1 MKSRITTKFRVAIA
15 QVGLLIS
22 LLMGALMLGLVP
34 DRENTL
40 RQSRASLAEVIAIDA
55 SALDTLQQTER
66 FKSKLELIVERN
78 EEMESAA
85 IRRDNQKLM
94 FSIGDHEKQWT
105 PMEGNYSSSSQVR
118 VPIYAGDELWGQLE
132 LRFRSASQFG
142 VLTFAHSQILSLIAY
157 LGVAGFFV
165 FYVFLGRMLKHLD
178 PSRAIPAR
186 VRAAL
191 DTMAEGLLVLDL
203 NGNIVLANSAF
214 SRIVGR
220 DVDEL
225 IGSRTDQFAWEAI
238 DGSSIACENAP
249 WTRCLRSGHPERNES
264 VFLRNHHD
272 SQKAFLVNCSPVM
285 TTGGKHGGVL
295 VSLDDV
301 TQLEEKKV
309 ELGMAKEEA
318 EAANQAKSDF
328 LANMSHEIRTPM
340 NAILGFTDVLRRG
353 YGQSDQDPRKHLDTI
368 HSSGTHLLEL
378 INDILDLS
386 KVESGRLEIERIPCS
401 PHAIVREVLKIL
413 SVKAK
418 DKGIELRYEARGRI
432 PETITSDPARLR
444 QIVTNLVGNAIK
456 FTAEGQVRVVL
467 GLAEDRDQMLRI
479 DICDS
484 GIGMSR
490 EQMDRIFDPFS
501 QADSTVTRR
510 FGGTGLGLSISKR
523 FAEAL
528 GGEIT
533 VSSETGRGSVFSVF
547 IDTGSLDGVS
557 LVEPSDLQDDDVAE
571 PHAST
576 TWQFDSQR
584 VLVVDDGPEN
594 RELVGLVLREVGLQV
609 HGAENGQVGTQM
621 AMHQQY
627 DLILMDMQ
635 MPVMDGYVATSLL
648 RSKGM
653 NVPIYALTANA
664 MKGFEEKCMQAGCT
678 GFLTKPINIDLMLD
692 TIGEVLHGRRVAK
705 ESGKTKVDPARVP
718 ANDLDAKRVSANR
731 VSSQPAGPP
740 IESSLPTNIPSFA
753 AVVAKFVAKLPEQ
766 LAVMNTAFANQ
777 DFKELANLAHALKGS
792 GGTVGF
798 PAFTEPAA
806 ALESAAK
813 SANNDQ
819 IRRRLGEIHDLASR
833 IRVPKT
839 ELPSEAEGVLTT
851 V

>member
-1 MKSRITTKFRVAIA
+1 MKARVTTKFRVALA

-22 LLMGALMLGLVP
+22 LLLGALMLGLVP

-40 RQSRASLAEVIAIDA
+40 RHSRASLAEVIAIDA
-55 SALDTLQQTER
+55 SVLNTREQTER
-66 FKSKLELIVERN
+66 FRSKLELIMERN

-85 IRRDNQKLM
+85 IRRDNQGLVLV
-94 FSIGDHEKQWT
+94 IGDHDQHWT
-105 PMEGNYSSSSQVR
+105 PMQGNYSSSSQVR
-118 VPIYAGDELWGQLE
+118 VPIYAGDEMWGQLE
-132 LRFRSASQFG
+132 LRFRSASEFG
-142 VLTFAHSQILSLIAY
+142 ILNFAHSQILVLIAY
-157 LGVAGFFV
+157 LAIAGFFV
-165 FYVFLGRMLKHLD
+165 FYLFLGRMLRHLD

-203 NGNIVLANSAF
+203 EGNVVLANSAF

-220 DVDEL
+220 DVDQL
-225 IGSRTDQFAWEAI
+225 IGLRTNQFAWEAI
-238 DGSSIACENAP
+238 DGSSIASAYAP
-249 WTRCLRSGHPERNES
+249 WTQCLRSGQPERNVP
-264 VFLRNHHD
+264 VFLRDHED
-272 SQKAFLVNCSPVM
+272 KQKAFLVNCSPVM

-301 TQLEEKKV
+301 TQLEEKKI

-318 EAANQAKSDF
+318 EAANKAKSDF

-353 YGQSDQDPRKHLDTI
+353 YGRSNQDPRSHLDII

-386 KVESGRLEIERIPCS
+386 KVESGRLEVERISCS
-401 PHAIVREVLKIL
+401 PHVIVREVLQIL

-418 DKGIELRYEARGRI
+418 DKGIELSYEASGPI
-432 PETITSDPARLR
+432 PETISSDPARLR

-456 FTAEGQVRVVL
+456 FTGEGGVRVVL
-467 GLAEDRDQMLRI
+467 GLAVDRHQTLRI

-528 GGEIT
+528 GGEIS
-533 VSSETGRGSVFSVF
+533 VASESGRGSVFSVF
-547 IDTGSLDGVS
+547 IDTGPLDGIS
-557 LVEPSDLQDDDVAE
+557 LVEPDDLQDYELPETQDA
-571 PHAST
+571 T
-576 TWQFDSQR
+576 TWRFNAQR

-594 RELVGLVLREVGLQV
+594 RDLVELVLREVGLQV
-609 HGAENGQVGTQM
+609 QGAENGQVGAQM
-621 AMHQQY
+621 AMEQHY

-635 MPVMDGYVATSLL
+635 MPVMDGYAATSLL
-648 RSKGM
+648 RNKGLK
-653 NVPIYALTANA
+653 VPIYALTANA
-664 MKGFEEKCMQAGCT
+664 MKGFEEKCLKAGCD
-678 GFLTKPINIDLMLD
+678 GFLTKPIDFDLLLD
-692 TIGEVLHGRRVAK
+692 TLGDVLNGERIAK
-705 ESGKTKVDPARVP
+705 ETPPTKVDLGTAPAHP
-718 ANDLDAKRVSANR
+718 ANAAVS
-731 VSSQPAGPP
+731 GPP
-740 IESSLPTNIPSFA
+740 IESTLPIDPAFA
-753 AVVAKFVAKLPEQ
+753 AIVAKFTEKLPKQLAAMEAALARQDFEQ
-766 LAVMNTAFANQ
+766 LA
-777 DFKELANLAHALKGS
+777 DLAHALKGS

-798 PAFTEPAA
+798 AVFTAPSA
-806 ALESAAK
+806 ALEAAART
-813 SANNDQ
+813 ANTDQ
-819 IRRRLGEIHDLASR
+819 IGSLLVEIHGLASR
-833 IRVPKT
+833 IRVPKVHT
-839 ELPSEAEGVLTT
+839 DDSSLVEV
-851 V
+851 